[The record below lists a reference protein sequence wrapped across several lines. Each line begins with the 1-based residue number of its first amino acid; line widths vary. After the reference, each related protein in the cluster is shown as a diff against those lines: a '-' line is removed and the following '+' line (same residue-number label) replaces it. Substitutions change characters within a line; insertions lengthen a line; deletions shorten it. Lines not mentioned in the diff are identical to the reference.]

1 VFFVFV
7 ECASSKE
14 YGFFPLAILEGF
26 ALFEGFPATFCMISV
41 TRFAKPLLGLFLG
54 RFDDVQVLCL
64 FGVKRPE
71 SHACFG
77 LAKDTGSSK
86 QLLHLL
92 RKESGI
98 LEIPFVRVVPVF
110 FVIPNASL
118 FASPGFESEVGS
130 LQARWTVA
138 KRTGMALV
146 SKLFHHGF
154 SVISIALDDQFSQTC
169 TRSSVSHVASCI

>member
-1 VFFVFV
+1 MGLSRECSWVEKGGGALLFRGGNRSCTGCSLDGTCLWTVFFVFV

-130 LQARWTVA
+130 L
-138 KRTGMALV
+138 
-146 SKLFHHGF
+146 
-154 SVISIALDDQFSQTC
+154 
-169 TRSSVSHVASCI
+169 